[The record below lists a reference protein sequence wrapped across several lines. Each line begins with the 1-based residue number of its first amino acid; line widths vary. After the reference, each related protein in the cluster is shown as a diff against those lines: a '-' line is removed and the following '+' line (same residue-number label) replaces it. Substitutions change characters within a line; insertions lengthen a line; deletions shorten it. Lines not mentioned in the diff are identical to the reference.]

1 MIVEGRFSATTHTT
15 HTLRGRS
22 IRFDLVGLWLA
33 RGRRRPQ
40 RDQTSGTISASV
52 GARIRPPGAPVDR
65 HHPEPVPEPFS
76 GAKSDRFYATIRATS
91 TRVSTTAP
99 QKLAILKIF
108 PSIDSLSCSLALRC
122 CFFERFRT
130 NRHRNPAT
138 EGFSAL
144 RARWW
149 ARVGKQA
156 KHLVGG
162 WWSE

>member
-40 RDQTSGTISASV
+40 RDQTSGTISASA

-108 PSIDSLSCSLALRC
+108 PSIDSLSCSLALRWLL
-122 CFFERFRT
+122 FRT
-130 NRHRNPAT
+130 FSNQPAPKSCYGGICCASRSVVGESGKASKT
-138 EGFSAL
+138 S
-144 RARWW
+144 RW
-149 ARVGKQA
+149 RMV
-156 KHLVGG
+156 
-162 WWSE
+162 E